1 MQTVWLQKTTYKWIG
16 LVAGIILLL
25 LCVAASILFGVHA
38 TAWRQVWEAFTSYN
52 GSTEHL
58 IVREVRV
65 PRALIAAFVGG
76 SLGICGVLLQS
87 LTKNPL
93 ADSGIFGINA
103 GASLFVVASFVL
115 FGVSSL
121 TSFTW
126 IAFMGAGVSCLFV
139 FVLGSAGRQGLTP
152 LKITLV
158 SAAIT
163 AFCSSMT
170 NGMLIISGRAM
181 EEVLFWMSGS
191 VEGRS
196 LDILLRL
203 LPYMLAA
210 WVVSILIS
218 SSVNTLMLGDD
229 VAKSLGQ
236 KTALLKLTMGV
247 LIVVLAGSSVAVA
260 KPDRFS
266 RSRHPPHRANR
277 RRQGHPLADSV
288 QRGDGRHLI
297 ASRRHRGTFHRHASG
312 NPDRRHDCHH
322 RRSFLYSRCQKGAV
336 KKMSRSDKSKEPIA
350 IRMRGSR
357 ISFLTSRK
365 QITVLTSLAVLLLL
379 AVIVSIGFGTK
390 YVNPWAVVQGIF
402 GQGNALDVVVVQKL
416 RLPRVLVGAM
426 VGACLAMSG
435 AITQGLIR
443 NPLASP
449 DVMGVT
455 SGASLAATAIIT
467 LVPSASIFWLPPAA
481 FIGATLTTLLIYF
494 LSWKKGVNPL
504 MLVLVGVGIGAVAS
518 SLSTMLLVT

>member
-152 LKITLV
+152 LKITLAG
-158 SAAIT
+158 AAIT

-260 KPDRFS
+260 GPIGFLGLVI
-266 RSRHPPHRANR
+266 PHIARTVVGKDIR
-277 RRQGHPLADSV
+277 W
-288 QRGDGRHLI
+288 LI
-297 ASRRHRGTFHRHASG
+297 
-312 NPDRRHDCHH
+312 P
-322 RRSFLYSRCQKGAV
+322 YSAAMGG
-336 KKMSRSDKSKEPIA
+336 I
-350 IRMRGSR
+350 
-357 ISFLTSRK
+357 
-365 QITVLTSLAVLLLL
+365 LLLL
-379 AVIVSIGFGTK
+379 ADIAARFIAMPREIPIG
-390 YVNPWAVVQGIF
+390 
-402 GQGNALDVVVVQKL
+402 
-416 RLPRVLVGAM
+416 
-426 VGACLAMSG
+426 
-435 AITQGLIR
+435 
-443 NPLASP
+443 
-449 DVMGVT
+449 VM
-455 SGASLAATAIIT
+455 TAIIG
-467 LVPSASIFWLPPAA
+467 VPFFIHAA
-481 FIGATLTTLLIYF
+481 RKGLL
-494 LSWKKGVNPL
+494 KK
-504 MLVLVGVGIGAVAS
+504 
-518 SLSTMLLVT
+518 